1 MATSNSTLVEQE
13 ENADVLLFS
22 VTAAAFLV
30 LPLSIQAYR
39 MLRDQFPKWS
49 VFQKDDQR
57 K

>member
-30 LPLSIQAYR
+30 LPLSIQVYR